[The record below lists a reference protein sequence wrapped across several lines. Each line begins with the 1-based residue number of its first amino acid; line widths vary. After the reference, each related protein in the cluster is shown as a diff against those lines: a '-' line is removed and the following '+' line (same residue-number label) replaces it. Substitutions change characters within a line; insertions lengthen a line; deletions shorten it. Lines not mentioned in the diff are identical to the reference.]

1 MGVFSAAKRAF
12 GFGATKKVNNK
23 NKTWTPNTLKVSRS
37 GSFNKG
43 RLGALQKAE
52 QNRLQLRIKNGS
64 NLTIKAQDARLKYAR
79 AGCAELKKV
88 IDSEQAG
95 LLTRLGAVGS
105 LGLKG
110 LFMGTKSNIES
121 AKIREADKKVAKAA
135 EAAEQKYRELKASL
149 VKAGIETKEQA
160 DKALE
165 EYKKKVQEKK
175 EAVVEAQKAS
185 NALKQKQKS
194 NLNSAK
200 WEGYRSLKTNNV
212 NSARKKVE
220 AATAEVREAA
230 NNVHALQSES
240 AKKAAALEQL
250 TNGSTNNTTRKQQ
263 LRNML
268 PSNPFEQL
276 TNGSTNNTTRKQQ
289 LRNML
294 PSNRTGNIFK
304 KFSEKN
310 LKNYLRLSSSNSQ
323 NLTNAA
329 RKELASRE
337 ENPQ

>member
-1 MGVFSAAKRAF
+1 MNIMGVFSAAKRAF

-79 AGCAELKKV
+79 AGCTELKKV

-121 AKIREADKKVAKAA
+121 AKMREADKKVAKAA

-200 WEGYRSLKTNNV
+200 WEGYRNLKKNNV
-212 NSARKKVE
+212 ISARKKVE

-230 NNVHALQSES
+230 NNVQALQSES
-240 AKKAAALEQL
+240 AKKAAA
-250 TNGSTNNTTRKQQ
+250 
-263 LRNML
+263 
-268 PSNPFEQL
+268 FEQL
-276 TNGSTNNTTRKQQ
+276 TNGSANNTTRKQQ

-304 KFSEKN
+304 GFSEKN
-310 LKNYLRLSSSNSQ
+310 LKNYLRLSSSNSP

-329 RKELASRE
+329 KKALALRE

>member
-1 MGVFSAAKRAF
+1 MNIMGVFSAAKRAF

-121 AKIREADKKVAKAA
+121 AKMREADKKVAKAA

-200 WEGYRSLKTNNV
+200 WEGYRNLKKNNV
-212 NSARKKVE
+212 ISARKKVE

-230 NNVHALQSES
+230 NNVQALQSES
-240 AKKAAALEQL
+240 AKKAAA
-250 TNGSTNNTTRKQQ
+250 
-263 LRNML
+263 
-268 PSNPFEQL
+268 FEQL
-276 TNGSTNNTTRKQQ
+276 TNGSANNTTRKQQ

-304 KFSEKN
+304 GFSEKN
-310 LKNYLRLSSSNSQ
+310 LKNYLRLSSSNSP

-329 RKELASRE
+329 KKALALRE